1 MRFEIYHFSPI
12 IKFFYLS
19 YFGITCR
26 VPYQSLVDHSQG
38 MIREKLFLN
47 ITVTG
52 NLRFRLIKTPG
63 ISLNILEISIFDRGR
78 NQRLETRLTTMLT
91 QCLRDISAKIVQIG
105 NKESLGNC
113 RKIFRK
119 I

>member
-1 MRFEIYHFSPI
+1 
-12 IKFFYLS
+12 
-19 YFGITCR
+19 
-26 VPYQSLVDHSQG
+26 
-38 MIREKLFLN
+38 MIREKLFFN

-63 ISLNILEISIFDRGR
+63 ISLNIPEISIFDHGR

-91 QCLRDISAKIVQIG
+91 PCLRDISAKIVQIG

-113 RKIFRK
+113 REIFRK